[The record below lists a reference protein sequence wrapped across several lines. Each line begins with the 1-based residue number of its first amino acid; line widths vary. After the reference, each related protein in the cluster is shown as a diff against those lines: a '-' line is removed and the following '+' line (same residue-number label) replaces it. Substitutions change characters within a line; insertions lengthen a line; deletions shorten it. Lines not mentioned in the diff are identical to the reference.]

1 MVLKLEAII
10 KLNEDHSDGKR
21 VFADRER
28 TNILRRGEQNLI
40 LFLLKR
46 VPKWIT
52 PNIMTGIGMFGSL
65 IVFFS
70 FILGSFYARNYL
82 LIGIL
87 GFIIN
92 WLGDSLDGRLAYY
105 RKIPRKWYG
114 FALDI
119 VMDWLSIIL
128 IGLGYYYYASVGTQI
143 FAFLFVVLY
152 GWSMIISQLRYKI
165 TGFYQI
171 DAGSL
176 GPTELRVIISLVLI
190 AETLF
195 MGSITYF
202 AIAMVA
208 LLLVINIIDTFK
220 LLKAGDA
227 KDREEKA
234 S

>member
-1 MVLKLEAII
+1 MALKLEAII
-10 KLNEDHSDGKR
+10 KLKKDHLAGKR

-28 TNILRRGEQNLI
+28 TNILRKGEQALI
-40 LFLLKR
+40 LFLLHR

-52 PNIMTGIGMFGSL
+52 PNMMTGIGMIGSL
-65 IVFFS
+65 IVFLS
-70 FILGSFYARNYL
+70 FILASFYAKSYL
-82 LIGIL
+82 LVGIL
-87 GFIIN
+87 GFMIN
-92 WLGDSLDGRLAYY
+92 WLGDSLDGRLAYF

-128 IGLGYYYYASVGTQI
+128 IGLGYYYYADGGTQI

-171 DAGSL
+171 DSGYL
-176 GPTELRVIISLVLI
+176 GPTELRVIISFILI

-195 MGSITYF
+195 TGAITYF
-202 AIAMVA
+202 AIAMVS

-227 KDREEKA
+227 KDKEEKI
-234 S
+234 

>member
-1 MVLKLEAII
+1 MALKLEAII
-10 KLNEDHSDGKR
+10 KLKKDHLDGKR

-28 TNILRRGEQNLI
+28 TNILRKGEQALI
-40 LFLLKR
+40 LFLLQR

-52 PNIMTGIGMFGSL
+52 PNMMTGIGMIGSL
-65 IVFFS
+65 IVFLS
-70 FILGSFYARNYL
+70 FILASFYAKNYL
-82 LIGIL
+82 LVGIL
-87 GFIIN
+87 GFMIN
-92 WLGDSLDGRLAYY
+92 WLGDSLDGRLAYF

-128 IGLGYYYYASVGTQI
+128 IGLGYYYYARGGTQI

-165 TGFYQI
+165 TSFYQI
-171 DAGSL
+171 DSGYL
-176 GPTELRVIISLVLI
+176 GPTELRVIISLILI

-195 MGSITYF
+195 TGVITYF
-202 AIAMVA
+202 AIAMVL

-227 KDREEKA
+227 KDKEEKI
-234 S
+234 

>member
-1 MVLKLEAII
+1 MKLK
-10 KLNEDHSDGKR
+10 KDHLDGKR

-28 TNILRRGEQNLI
+28 TNVLRKGEQALI
-40 LFLLKR
+40 LFLLQR
-46 VPKWIT
+46 VPAWIT
-52 PNIMTGIGMFGSL
+52 PNIMTGIGIFGSL
-65 IVFFS
+65 IVFLS
-70 FILGSFYARNYL
+70 FILASFYAKSCL

-87 GFIIN
+87 GFVIN
-92 WLGDSLDGRLAYY
+92 WLGDSLDGRLAYF

-128 IGLGYYYYASVGTQI
+128 IGLGYYYYADGGTQI

-171 DAGSL
+171 DAGAL

-195 MGSITYF
+195 TGSITYF

-208 LLLVINIIDTFK
+208 LLLVINISDTFK

-227 KDREEKA
+227 KDKEEKI

>member
-1 MVLKLEAII
+1 LGHKLEAHI
-10 KLNEDHSDGKR
+10 KKNEDHSKGKR

-28 TNILRRGEQNLI
+28 TNILRKGEQSLI
-40 LFLLKR
+40 LFLLKK
-46 VPKWIT
+46 VPNWIS

-65 IVFFS
+65 LVFTA
-70 FILGSFYARNYL
+70 FILAHFYNRNYL

-87 GFIIN
+87 GFGIN

-105 RKIPRKWYG
+105 REIPRKWYG

-119 VMDWLSIIL
+119 IMDWLSIIL
-128 IGLGYYYYASVGTQI
+128 IGFGYYFYAEGLTQI

-165 TGFYQI
+165 TGHYQI
-171 DAGSL
+171 DSGHL
-176 GPTELRVIISLVLI
+176 GPTELRVIISLILI
-190 AETLF
+190 SETLF
-195 MGSITYF
+195 EGSITYF
-202 AIAMVA
+202 AVAVVA
-208 LLLVINIIDTFK
+208 LLLTINIKDTFK

-234 S
+234 

>member
-1 MVLKLEAII
+1 LGYKLEDNI
-10 KLNEDHSDGKR
+10 KQNEDHTKGKR

-28 TNILRRGEQNLI
+28 TNILRKGEQSLI

-46 VPKWIT
+46 VPAWVS

-65 IVFFS
+65 IVFS
-70 FILGSFYARNYL
+70 AFILAHFYSRNYL
-82 LIGIL
+82 LIGIS
-87 GFIIN
+87 GFFIN

-105 RKIPRKWYG
+105 RETPRKWYG

-119 VMDWLSIIL
+119 IMDWLSIIL
-128 IGLGYYYYASVGTQI
+128 IGFGYYFYAEGLTHI
-143 FAFLFVVLY
+143 LAFLFVVLY

-165 TGFYQI
+165 TGHYQI
-171 DAGSL
+171 DSGRL
-176 GPTELRVIISLVLI
+176 GPTELRIIISIVLI
-190 AETLF
+190 TETLIS
-195 MGSITYF
+195 GSITYF

-208 LLLVINIIDTFK
+208 LLLVLNTIDTFK

-234 S
+234 

>member
-1 MVLKLEAII
+1 LEGNI
-10 KLNEDHSDGKR
+10 KQNESQSDGKR
-21 VFADRER
+21 VFSDRER
-28 TNILRRGEQNLI
+28 TNILRKGEQNLI

-65 IVFFS
+65 IVFLS

-128 IGLGYYYYASVGTQI
+128 IDLGYYYYASVGTQI

-171 DAGSL
+171 DSGYL
-176 GPTELRVIISLVLI
+176 GPTELRVIISIVLI
-190 AETLF
+190 TETLF
-195 MGSITYF
+195 AGSITYF

-220 LLKAGDA
+220 LLEAGDA
-227 KDREEKA
+227 KDREEKI
-234 S
+234 

>member
-1 MVLKLEAII
+1 LVLKLEAII
-10 KLNEDHSDGKR
+10 KLNKDHSDGKR

-28 TNILRRGEQNLI
+28 TNILRKGEQNLI
-40 LFLLKR
+40 LFLLQR
-46 VPKWIT
+46 VPKWVT

-65 IVFFS
+65 IVFVS
-70 FILGSFYARNYL
+70 FILASFYAKSYL

-87 GFIIN
+87 GFMIN
-92 WLGDSLDGRLAYY
+92 WFGDSLDGRLAYF

-128 IGLGYYYYASVGTQI
+128 IGLGYYYYAEGGTQI
-143 FAFLFVVLY
+143 FAFLFVVFY

-171 DAGSL
+171 DAGYL
-176 GPTELRVIISLVLI
+176 GPTELRVIISLILI

-195 MGSITYF
+195 IGSIIYF
-202 AIAMVA
+202 AVAMVA
-208 LLLVINIIDTFK
+208 LLFVINIIDTFK

-227 KDREEKA
+227 KDREEKI

>member
-1 MVLKLEAII
+1 LVLKLEAII

>member
-1 MVLKLEAII
+1 MEGNI
-10 KLNEDHSDGKR
+10 KKEEDHSDGKR
-21 VFADRER
+21 VFSDRER
-28 TNILRRGEQNLI
+28 TNILRKGEQSLI

-65 IVFFS
+65 IVFLS

-119 VMDWLSIIL
+119 TMDWLSIIL
-128 IGLGYYYYASVGTQI
+128 IGLGYYYYADESTQI

-165 TGFYQI
+165 TGAYQI
-171 DAGSL
+171 DSGHL
-176 GPTELRVIISLVLI
+176 GPTELRVIISLILVS
-190 AETLF
+190 ETLIV
-195 MGSITYF
+195 GIITYF
-202 AIAMVA
+202 AIAIVV
-208 LLLVINIIDTFK
+208 LLLVINIIDTLK

-227 KDREEKA
+227 KDREEKK
-234 S
+234 

>member
-1 MVLKLEAII
+1 MEAII
-10 KLNEDHSDGKR
+10 KEKEANTAHKR
-21 VFADRER
+21 VFSDRER
-28 TNILRRGEQNLI
+28 TNMLHQGEQRLI
-40 LFLLKR
+40 LFLLKK
-46 VPKWIT
+46 VPDWIT

-65 IVFFS
+65 IVFSAFV
-70 FILGSFYARNYL
+70 LGSFYSRNNL

-87 GFIIN
+87 GLMIN

-105 RKIPRKWYG
+105 RKIARKWYG

-128 IGLGYYYYASVGTQI
+128 IGLGYYFYASGTTQI

-171 DAGSL
+171 DSGHL
-176 GPTELRVIISLVLI
+176 GPTELRVIISFILIIETLI
-190 AETLF
+190 A
-195 MGSITYF
+195 GSITYF
-202 AIAMVA
+202 AIAVT
-208 LLLVINIIDTFK
+208 LLLLAINIIDTLK

-227 KDREEKA
+227 KDREEKE
-234 S
+234 

>member
-1 MVLKLEAII
+1 MEAII
-10 KLNEDHSDGKR
+10 KLKEDHLDGKR

-28 TNILRRGEQNLI
+28 TNILRKGEQGLI
-40 LFLLKR
+40 LFLLQR

-52 PNIMTGIGMFGSL
+52 PNMMTGIGMFGSL
-65 IVFFS
+65 IVFLS
-70 FILGSFYARNYL
+70 FILAGFYAKSYL
-82 LIGIL
+82 LIGIF
-87 GFIIN
+87 GFMIN
-92 WLGDSLDGRLAYY
+92 WLGDSLDGRLAYF

-128 IGLGYYYYASVGTQI
+128 IGLGYYYYADGNTQI

-171 DAGSL
+171 DSGHL
-176 GPTELRVIISLVLI
+176 GPTELRVIISLILI

-195 MGSITYF
+195 TGAITYF
-202 AIAMVA
+202 AIAMVS

-227 KDREEKA
+227 KDEEEKI
-234 S
+234 